1 MDQRPK
7 GDRMH
12 FSHCPRCGCPTLEHL
27 STHSHCWECS
37 YSPDSDRSFKSW
49 HRLEFPYQ
57 YPKNRCST
65 RLGQTSNQS
74 DLNV

>member
-12 FSHCPRCGCPTLEHL
+12 FSHCPRCGGPTLEHL

-37 YSPDSDRSFKSW
+37 YSPDSDHRYRSW
-49 HRLEFPYQ
+49 HRLEFPYEH
-57 YPKNRCST
+57 PGSRNLF
-65 RLGQTSNQS
+65 RLDQTSKQS
-74 DLNV
+74 DLRA